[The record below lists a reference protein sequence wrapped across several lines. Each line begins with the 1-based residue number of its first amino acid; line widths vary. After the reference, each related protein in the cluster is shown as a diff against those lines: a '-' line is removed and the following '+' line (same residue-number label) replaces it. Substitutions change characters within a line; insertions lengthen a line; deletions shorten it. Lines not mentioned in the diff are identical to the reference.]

1 MVRHQGQIRCSSNLD
16 FIDAADQRE
25 LADELIQFY
34 TRFNDLANPELAT
47 VPPVLEP
54 ATVPPVLEPPEP
66 PDKAPDGSQITIEE
80 ARAQLRQCQPE
91 KAAGSNFL

>member
-1 MVRHQGQIRCSSNLD
+1 MVRHQGQIKCSSNLD

-54 ATVPPVLEPPEP
+54 
-66 PDKAPDGSQITIEE
+66 PDKAPDGSQIT
-80 ARAQLRQCQPE
+80 E